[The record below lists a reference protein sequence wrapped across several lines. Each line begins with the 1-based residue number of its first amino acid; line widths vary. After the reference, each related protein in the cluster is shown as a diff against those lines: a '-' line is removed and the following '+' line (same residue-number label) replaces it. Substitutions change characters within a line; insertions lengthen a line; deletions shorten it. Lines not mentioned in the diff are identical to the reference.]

1 MLNKELKFN
10 NQNLILTIVFNFIF
24 VFFIFLSGIKYDY
37 FQARIL
43 ILALLFPC
51 MIKTLYEK
59 NFSNIKIFFYFF
71 LILVF
76 HSLINIYFENSELTL
91 YNFYGIIFLS
101 AIFIISFYY
110 FNEFN
115 KNIKNIIYLFLLIF
129 FLSVLMSY
137 FNQNDSGQNLFC
149 GGIKIFKILS
159 FIERYSSF
167 NFNLIGE
174 RIEEIRFSLDEFIFK
189 ENSHLGMIAPSIIIY
204 LLYLNSSVKTS
215 FFSKFTVFVFIFI
228 CLIKSS
234 TTLLLGTSLSLV
246 IIIIFNFKI
255 IPMNTLKIFS
265 FIFVLFFGILILDN
279 ECRNRFVPTYGL
291 VENVKKDTNN
301 LEFEVAGEINKNLAL
316 SVSQFMKVKAGNITS
331 AIHFHAFMIAK
342 KSIIEKPFGWGV
354 NRYDVAFQY
363 FNAKSPSKIEKLNRY
378 NNKDG
383 TNNFVKIIV
392 EFGIFSILFYFFIF
406 LFLINKQIP
415 IDLKFFYLPFIIT
428 QSLRGAGYFNGGFSL
443 IVFLMLFT
451 YLRFIKKKI

>member
-10 NQNLILTIVFNFIF
+10 NQNLILTIIFNFIF
-24 VFFIFLSGIKYDY
+24 VIFIFLSGIKYDY

-174 RIEEIRFSLDEFIFK
+174 RIEEIRFSY
-189 ENSHLGMIAPSIIIY
+189 PW
-204 LLYLNSSVKTS
+204 V
-215 FFSKFTVFVFIFI
+215 
-228 CLIKSS
+228 C
-234 TTLLLGTSLSLV
+234 
-246 IIIIFNFKI
+246 
-255 IPMNTLKIFS
+255 
-265 FIFVLFFGILILDN
+265 
-279 ECRNRFVPTYGL
+279 
-291 VENVKKDTNN
+291 
-301 LEFEVAGEINKNLAL
+301 
-316 SVSQFMKVKAGNITS
+316 
-331 AIHFHAFMIAK
+331 
-342 KSIIEKPFGWGV
+342 
-354 NRYDVAFQY
+354 
-363 FNAKSPSKIEKLNRY
+363 
-378 NNKDG
+378 
-383 TNNFVKIIV
+383 
-392 EFGIFSILFYFFIF
+392 
-406 LFLINKQIP
+406 
-415 IDLKFFYLPFIIT
+415 
-428 QSLRGAGYFNGGFSL
+428 GY
-443 IVFLMLFT
+443 
-451 YLRFIKKKI
+451 